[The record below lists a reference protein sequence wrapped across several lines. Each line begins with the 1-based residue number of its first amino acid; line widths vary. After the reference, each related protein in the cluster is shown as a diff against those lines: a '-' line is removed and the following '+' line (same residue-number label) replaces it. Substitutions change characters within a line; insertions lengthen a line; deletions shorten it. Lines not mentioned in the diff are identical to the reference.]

1 MLYFANYGC
10 YTKIVQKFATATKFR
25 IDRFF
30 VFRDALIWRSTVIQ
44 IRQKWPKNAKMVKY

>member
-44 IRQKWPKNAKMVKY
+44 IGLKLTKNAKIVKH

>member
-10 YTKIVQKFATATKFR
+10 YTRIVQKFATATKFR

>member
-10 YTKIVQKFATATKFR
+10 YTRIVQKFATATKFR

-30 VFRDALIWRSTVIQ
+30 VFRDALIWKSTVIQ
-44 IRQKWPKNAKMVKY
+44 IGQKWPKNAKISKY